1 MSGSRRAQRDA
12 GLPAPAATP
21 QPKPAPPTSPIT
33 LPGRSSE
40 GAAETSVA
48 TAAAMSAPA
57 GQEPSGT
64 RAPRSRRRRRR
75 KRGGPSLPDR
85 TVVFVGPMAAGKTSL
100 GKRVARELGIPFVDS
115 DAIIVRSHGP
125 ITAFFETHG
134 EAEFRRIEAEVI
146 AAELASPG
154 ARILALGGGAVITE
168 STRRL
173 LQQHPVVLLLTTQEA
188 VLRTANIAR
197 RPLLRDDPNAW
208 GRIFEERRP
217 LYEEVADVSYRTDR
231 ATKEQLARRV
241 AQWARSFRKDTA

>member
-33 LPGRSSE
+33 LPGRASD
-40 GAAETSVA
+40 AVTSDS
-48 TAAAMSAPA
+48 TSTE
-57 GQEPSGT
+57 QNESGT

-146 AAELASPG
+146 AAELANPG
-154 ARILALGGGAVITE
+154 ARILALGGGAVVTE
-168 STRRL
+168 STRQL
-173 LQQHPVVLLLTTQEA
+173 LKQHPVVLLLTTQEA

>member
-33 LPGRSSE
+33 LPGR
-40 GAAETSVA
+40 AAEIATSD
-48 TAAAMSAPA
+48 SASA
-57 GQEPSGT
+57 KQNESGT

-146 AAELASPG
+146 AAELATPG
-154 ARILALGGGAVITE
+154 ARILALGGGAVVTE